1 MDPGLP
7 EEYLPDNWHG
17 LAAQELFTKL
27 HALLGPK
34 AQNYAM
40 SVVGSN

>member
-7 EEYLPDNWHG
+7 EEYLPENWHG

-27 HALLGPK
+27 HELLGPK
-34 AQNYAM
+34 AQRYAM
-40 SVVGSN
+40 SVVGAN